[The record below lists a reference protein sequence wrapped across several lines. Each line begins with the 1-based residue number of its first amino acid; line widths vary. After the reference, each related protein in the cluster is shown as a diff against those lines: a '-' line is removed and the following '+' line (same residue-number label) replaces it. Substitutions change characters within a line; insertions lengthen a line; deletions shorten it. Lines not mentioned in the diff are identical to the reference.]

1 MPIKKAAFKSLR
13 QSKKRHLRNQTIK
26 SELKTRTKKI
36 NVLLAGGD
44 IQAAKLQVRELTS
57 KLDKAKS
64 KGILRKG
71 TASRKIS
78 RIMKKL
84 NKLAA

>member
-13 QSKKRHLRNQTIK
+13 QTKKRHLRNQAIK

-36 NVLLAGGD
+36 NALFAGGD
-44 IQAAKLQVRELTS
+44 IQAAKLHARELTS
-57 KLDKAKS
+57 KLDRAKS
-64 KGILRKG
+64 KGVLHKG